1 MSEFIPISDPATMA
15 QPYAE
20 SLMLGGH
27 IDTMTH
33 TEQEE
38 QALKELTQIA
48 FDSKM
53 LFAKYIVKSHKSF
66 ITPATGQVQ
75 ENVNVTHF
83 DSGLTYSGKFV
94 GFSTVRIGSI
104 IGGNAIRALCLTF
117 EETTLLPYFDELPS
131 DKWLHTPAHAVKT
144 MTQRAA

>member
-53 LFAKYIVKSHKSF
+53 LFAKYIF
-66 ITPATGQVQ
+66 RRT
-75 ENVNVTHF
+75 F
-83 DSGLTYSGKFV
+83 
-94 GFSTVRIGSI
+94 RIKYLFLARRSRVLI
-104 IGGNAIRALCLTF
+104 HWR
-117 EETTLLPYFDELPS
+117 
-131 DKWLHTPAHAVKT
+131 KQH
-144 MTQRAA
+144 